1 VIRRIGSSIGRA
13 LGRYLSEPVSNY
25 RPLATYTSGWLN
37 SVLKPG
43 DVLLVE
49 GNTRVSAAIKYLTQS
64 TWSHAALYVGD
75 LLAPGVTGEDAPV
88 LIEVDMIGGVWA
100 VPLNRYS
107 AFHTRICRP
116 AMLTPCDSQRVVEYA
131 VSRLGHAYDL
141 KNMIDLARYL
151 LPLPPLPSRWRRRM
165 LALGSGDPSKAI
177 CSTLIAQ
184 AFQSVGYP
192 ILPAMRRRHSD
203 PGAEDHNREILT
215 IRHYSLYTPR
225 DFDISPYFEVVKP
238 TVEHGFTYRGIERE
252 RASAI
257 AARVGVRPAP
267 VAPVPA
273 SSPEAL
279 QPELELVARFDVGSA
294 A

>member
-1 VIRRIGSSIGRA
+1 
-13 LGRYLSEPVSNY
+13 
-25 RPLATYTSGWLN
+25 
-37 SVLKPG
+37 
-43 DVLLVE
+43 
-49 GNTRVSAAIKYLTQS
+49 
-64 TWSHAALYVGD
+64 
-75 LLAPGVTGEDAPV
+75 
-88 LIEVDMIGGVWA
+88 
-100 VPLNRYS
+100 
-107 AFHTRICRP
+107 
-116 AMLTPCDSQRVVEYA
+116 
-131 VSRLGHAYDL
+131 
-141 KNMIDLARYL
+141 MIDLARFL

-238 TVEHGFTYRGIERE
+238 TVQHGFSYRGIVRE
-252 RASAI
+252 RA
-257 AARVGVRPAP
+257 AATQDEPGQAAAAPAAPAP
-267 VAPVPA
+267 APALANAGGSAPA
-273 SSPEAL
+273 PRET
-279 QPELELVARFDVGSA
+279 ELELMPRLDTESA